1 MVCDKTNGNQLSNIC
16 VLLSIFLALSLAY
29 NIKIKKDFEDVSTQ
43 MGHLRKFWENLPL
56 EKRFEYAVNDLVKS
70 MEKLEISMKELV
82 AVRKKKHGHI
92 ADKRTYQDYLL
103 YKKNALINLKIND

>member
-1 MVCDKTNGNQLSNIC
+1 MVCDKTNGNKLSNIC
-16 VLLSIFLALSLAY
+16 VLLSIFLACSLAY

-43 MGHLRKFWENLPL
+43 MGHLRKLWENIPL

-82 AVRKKKHGHI
+82 SVRKKKAWTHSRQKNI
-92 ADKRTYQDYLL
+92 PRLSFI
-103 YKKNALINLKIND
+103 YKKMLLST

>member
-1 MVCDKTNGNQLSNIC
+1 MVSDQANGNKPSKIC
-16 VLLSIFLALSLAY
+16 VLLSICLAFSLAY
-29 NIKIKKDFEDVSTQ
+29 NVKIKKDFEDVSTQ
-43 MGHLRKFWENLPL
+43 MGHLRKLWENIPL

-70 MEKLEISMKELV
+70 MEKLEISMKELL

-103 YKKNALINLKIND
+103 YIKKCSYQPENQ